1 VNCIEAEETEV
12 EALILSSVIQT
23 GLHQKS
29 SGHQAKGGDCP
40 SLLRPCEAPSG
51 ILCPDLG
58 PPTEKRCGAFKKGPQ
73 ESHEYDQRAG
83 APLLCRQAEGAGLVQ
98 SGEEKG
104 AERHLYG
111 LPISKGRL

>member
-1 VNCIEAEETEV
+1 MNCIEAEETEV

-73 ESHEYDQRAG
+73 KSHEYDQRAE